1 MEPSAHCARKLL
13 IDLKG
18 VQYVSD
24 IHKLI
29 WLFPIAFILHDLEEI
44 RQAEPWLKKNSGLIM
59 SRIPDKAPAFLARQM
74 SIILSKTTTQF
85 AFPIFLIF
93 VLTCIS
99 ALLAAEFQSYPMFLV
114 ASSLFFLHGF
124 MHVGQ
129 AIFLRRYIP
138 ALITSVLITIP
149 YGIVLFWKLLE
160 AGIAD
165 LFRAGDLFWWRLSWR
180 SPLIVGMH
188 YCGRGGLSA

>member
-1 MEPSAHCARKLL
+1 MF
-13 IDLKG
+13 
-18 VQYVSD
+18 SD
-24 IHKLI
+24 IQQLI
-29 WLFPIAFILHDLEEI
+29 WLFPIAFILHDFEEI
-44 RQAEPWLKKNSGLIM
+44 LLFEPWLKKNSGLIM

-74 SIILSKTTTQF
+74 PIILSKTTTQF

-160 AGIAD
+160 EGIVD
-165 LFRAGDLFWWRLSWR
+165 LLGLAIYFGVAIVLAVPF
-180 SPLIVGMH
+180 IVGMH
-188 YCGRGGLSA
+188 IVGEAVYQRVMKILIG